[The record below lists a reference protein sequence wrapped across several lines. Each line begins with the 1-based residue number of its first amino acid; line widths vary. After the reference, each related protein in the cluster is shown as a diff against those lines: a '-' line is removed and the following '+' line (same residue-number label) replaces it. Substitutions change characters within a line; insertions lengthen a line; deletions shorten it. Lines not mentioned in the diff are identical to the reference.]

1 MMLHRVLPLSFSLSP
16 LLAWVSGYVAL
27 TVLLAAIGLPLL
39 EFVIGARSA
48 APSLRWG
55 TQFPRLLMI
64 VVIGVCFGL
73 AFAADSM
80 NWTALVALS
89 LSCGYVMGGIGI
101 VLAHELGHRRAL
113 IDRALSRLLLL
124 SIGFGHYA
132 IEHNRGHHRR
142 AATRDDPATARQE
155 EGFWIFLPRYLIG
168 ILRDS
173 IRLSTEQK
181 GVINEALALGALSII
196 LFFCLFYFLGMKV
209 GIFCVLQ
216 STMAILLVAAI
227 DYVEHWGLV
236 RKEINGKPERMGP
249 QHTWDC
255 ANHCSDLMLFNL
267 PRHAS
272 HHLEPSLNCDAL
284 YRSSDSPQMPF
295 GYAGMALLAMIPPLF
310 KYVMSPRLPR
320 PS

>member
-1 MMLHRVLPLSFSLSP
+1 MLYLVLPLLFSLSP
-16 LLAWVSGYVAL
+16 LLAWGSGYLAL
-27 TVLLAAIGLPLL
+27 TGLLAAICLPLL
-39 EFVIGARSA
+39 EIVIGSRSA
-48 APSLRWG
+48 APSPRWG
-55 TQFPRLLMI
+55 AQFPRLLMI
-64 VVIGVCFGL
+64 VVISVCFGL
-73 AFAADSM
+73 AVAADSM
-80 NWTALVALS
+80 PWTALFALS

-132 IEHNRGHHRR
+132 IEHNRGHHRH
-142 AATRDDPATARQE
+142 AATREDPATARKE
-155 EGFWIFLPRYLIG
+155 EGFWTFLPRYLVG

-173 IRLSTEQK
+173 IRLSREQK
-181 GVINEALALGALSII
+181 IIINEALALIALSTM
-196 LFFCLFYFLGMKV
+196 LFISLFYFLGVKV
-209 GIFCVLQ
+209 GTFCILQ
-216 STMAILLVAAI
+216 STVAILLVAAI

-236 RKEINGKPERMGP
+236 REEINGKPERIGP

-255 ANHCSDLMLFNL
+255 ANYCSDLMLFNL

-284 YRSSDSPQMPF
+284 YRSSESPQMPL

-320 PS
+320 SS